1 MQTKKK
7 QIQHESYAGG
17 IRGIYVGSVFLKVH
31 REGFQVVECDIHETA
46 KDKKGKRRFVIMRD
60 QTKDEKRYD
69 QAIVSKFKKSK
80 NARSSSRHFSY

>member
-1 MQTKKK
+1 M
-7 QIQHESYAGG
+7 
-17 IRGIYVGSVFLKVH
+17 
-31 REGFQVVECDIHETA
+31 VECDIHETA